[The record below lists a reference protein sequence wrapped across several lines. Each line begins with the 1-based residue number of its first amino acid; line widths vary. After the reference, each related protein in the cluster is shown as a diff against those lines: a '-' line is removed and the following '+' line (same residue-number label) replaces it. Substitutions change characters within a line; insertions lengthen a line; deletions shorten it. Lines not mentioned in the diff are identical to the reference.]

1 MRDVIKPQEP
11 HRAMQDQD
19 LPLCV
24 DMDGTL
30 IRTDLLHEAA
40 LILVR
45 RNPLVL
51 FRFLAWIVKGGANL
65 KRQIALRAQIDVASI
80 PYDERVLDWLRDRKG
95 KRPPVL
101 CTASDEILGRQVA
114 AHVGL
119 FDGVIGSDGVHNL
132 AGFGKRDVL
141 CERYGERGF
150 DYAGN
155 AAPDLRVWPHAR
167 RAIVVNASAR
177 VLRRAQAVSEVELV
191 FPHVRAGWRAWLV
204 ALRVHQ
210 WPKNALVLV
219 PLGAAHLAFAPMAVM
234 SALIAFL
241 AFSLCASGAYVL
253 NDLFDLEADRQH
265 PRKRQRPFACGSLSI
280 RSGLV
285 ASALLTLAAF
295 TVASALSPRFM
306 GVLLVYAIITLTYSL
321 TLKRVVILDV
331 VTLAV
336 LYTTRIIGGAVAI
349 AVPTSLWL
357 LAFSMFLFLSLAIVK
372 RYAEVHRIAATS
384 ETKVAG
390 RGYAVDDLP
399 LIQSL
404 GMATGYLSVLVLAF
418 YINSTKSTELY
429 RHHHVLWLLTPLLLY
444 WISRVWLLARRG
456 GMHDDPV
463 VFALTDK
470 VSLAVLG
477 IFGLVIFL
485 AI

>member
-1 MRDVIKPQEP
+1 
-11 HRAMQDQD
+11 
-19 LPLCV
+19 
-24 DMDGTL
+24 
-30 IRTDLLHEAA
+30 
-40 LILVR
+40 
-45 RNPLVL
+45 
-51 FRFLAWIVKGGANL
+51 
-65 KRQIALRAQIDVASI
+65 
-80 PYDERVLDWLRDRKG
+80 
-95 KRPPVL
+95 
-101 CTASDEILGRQVA
+101 
-114 AHVGL
+114 
-119 FDGVIGSDGVHNL
+119 
-132 AGFGKRDVL
+132 
-141 CERYGERGF
+141 
-150 DYAGN
+150 
-155 AAPDLRVWPHAR
+155 
-167 RAIVVNASAR
+167 
-177 VLRRAQAVSEVELV
+177 
-191 FPHVRAGWRAWLV
+191 WLV

-210 WPKNALVLV
+210 WPKNALVFV
-219 PLGAAHLAFAPMAVM
+219 PLGAAHLAFAPKAVI

-253 NDLFDLEADRQH
+253 NDLFDLEADRHH
-265 PRKRQRPFACGSLSI
+265 PRKRLRPFACGSLSI
-280 RSGLV
+280 LSGLV

-295 TVASALSPRFM
+295 AVASALSPRFM
-306 GVLLVYAIITLTYSL
+306 GVLLVYAMITLAYSL
-321 TLKRVVILDV
+321 RLKRAVILDV

-390 RGYAVDDLP
+390 RGYTVDDLP

-477 IFGLVIFL
+477 IFALVIFL

>member
-1 MRDVIKPQEP
+1 
-11 HRAMQDQD
+11 MQDQD
-19 LPLCV
+19 VPLCV
-24 DMDGTL
+24 DLDGTL

-40 LILVR
+40 LMLVR

-51 FRFLAWIVKGGANL
+51 LGFLAWLIKGRAYL
-65 KRQIALRAQIDVASI
+65 KRQIALRAQVDIVGL
-80 PYDERVLDWLRDRKG
+80 PYDERVLDWLKDRDPGR
-95 KRPPVL
+95 RCVL
-101 CTASDEILGRQVA
+101 CTASDRIFAEQVA

-119 FDGVIGSDGVHNL
+119 FDEVIGSDGVRNL
-132 AGFGKRDVL
+132 GGYGKRDAL

-177 VLRRAQAVSEVELV
+177 VLRRARALSEVERV

-210 WPKNALVLV
+210 WPKNALVFV
-219 PLGAAHLAFAPMAVM
+219 PLGAAHLAFAPMAVT

-241 AFSLCASGAYVL
+241 AFSLCASGAYLL
-253 NDLFDLEADRQH
+253 NDLFDLEADRRH
-265 PRKRQRPFACGSLSI
+265 PRKRLRPFAVGSLAI

-285 ASALLTLAAF
+285 ASLLLTLTAF
-295 TVASALSPRFM
+295 AVASALSPGFM
-306 GVLLVYAIITLTYSL
+306 GVLLVYAMITLTYSL
-321 TLKRVVILDV
+321 RLKRAVMLDV
-331 VTLAV
+331 VTLAG

-349 AVPTSLWL
+349 AVPASLWL
-357 LAFSMFLFLSLAIVK
+357 LAFSMFLFLSLAMVK

-384 ETKVAG
+384 ETRVAG
-390 RGYAVDDLP
+390 RGYAIDDLP

-404 GMATGYLSVLVLAF
+404 GTASGYLSVLVLAF

-429 RHHHVLWLLTPLLLY
+429 RHHHVLWVLTPLLLY

-456 GMHDDPV
+456 RMHDDPV

-470 VSLAVLG
+470 VSLGVLG
-477 IFGLVIFL
+477 IFALVIFL